1 MIFNSLTF
9 IVFFAIVLFLHHLPL
24 SWRVKK
30 FNLLVASYIF
40 YGAWNPPF
48 VLILWLSTV
57 VDWFVAKAI
66 YAQKTQRGKFLMLLV
81 SLVVNLGM
89 LGFFKYGGF
98 VLENFVLL
106 VNSLGIAYSPALPSI
121 ILPVGISFYTFQTL
135 SYTLDVYR
143 GELKPGK
150 SFLDFAFFVTF
161 FPQLVAGPI
170 VRASEFLPQCEA
182 PRPANRDQFVW
193 GFCLLTLGLFQKVV
207 LADTLLA
214 HSSETVFDAKE
225 GLAVVDAW
233 VGLLAFSS
241 QIFCDFAGYSTCA
254 IGVGLSLG
262 FAFPNNFRS
271 PYAACGFAD
280 FWQRWHMTLS
290 RFLRDYLY
298 IPLGGN
304 RHGVA
309 RTYLNLMITMVLGGL
324 WHGASWTFV
333 LWGAVHGLLL
343 IIERVA
349 KAAFGHMAFWRTLPS
364 QLFLTGMTYVCIL
377 LTWVLFRAQ
386 TFPNASRMFASL
398 FGLVKEPIMVLAT
411 LDIAKVLIVTVG
423 LLVAHWLLKNSSQE
437 KLVAKTPWWVLVTV
451 WVFMAFA
458 IILAQGGGDAF
469 IYFQF

>member
-1 MIFNSLTF
+1 MIFNSLSF
-9 IVFFAIVLFLHHLPL
+9 IVFFAIILFLHNLPF
-24 SWRVKK
+24 SWRAKK
-30 FNLLVASYIF
+30 FNLLVASYLF

-57 VDWFVAKAI
+57 VDWFVAKGI
-66 YAQKTQRGKFLMLLV
+66 DSQKSRRGKFLLLLV
-81 SLVVNLGM
+81 SLIVNLGM
-89 LGFFKYGGF
+89 LAFFKYGGF
-98 VLENFVLL
+98 VLENFVQL

-143 GELKPGK
+143 GELKPSK

-182 PRPANRDQFVW
+182 PRPPSRDQLIW
-193 GFCLLTLGLFQKVV
+193 GFCLITLGMFQKIV

-214 HSSETVFDAKE
+214 HASETVFDAKE
-225 GLAVVDAW
+225 GLAALDAW

-254 IGVGLSLG
+254 IGVGLTLG
-262 FAFPNNFRS
+262 FAFPNNFRF
-271 PYAACGFAD
+271 PYAACGFSD

-309 RTYLNLMITMVLGGL
+309 RTFLNLMITMVLGGL

-333 LWGAVHGLLL
+333 LWGAVHGLFL
-343 IIERVA
+343 ILERLA
-349 KAAFGHMAFWRTLPS
+349 KAAFGHLAIWRSLPS
-364 QLFLTGMTYVCIL
+364 QFLLTLTTYLCVL

-386 TFPNASRMFASL
+386 TFPNAGRMFASL
-398 FGLVKEPIMVLAT
+398 FGAVKEPAMVLAT
-411 LDIAKVLIVTVG
+411 LDIAKVLLVTAG
-423 LLVAHWLLKNSSQE
+423 LLIAHWCFKNSTLE
-437 KLVAKTPWWVLVTV
+437 KVVAKTPSWLLIAI
-451 WVFMAFA
+451 WVFMAVA